1 MISTFYTMETTGIP
15 KESRLNEFIE
25 NPQKSLWKLAIP
37 MMFGMLVQSVYMLTD
52 TAFIGK
58 WVGPDALAALGYV
71 FPYMFIIMG
80 ITFGLGGGATSVIA
94 RYIGKQSKDL
104 ADQSAGQTI
113 LIGVVI
119 SVLIILITLI
129 FKENIFTIQNASGQ
143 AVDNALAYFRI
154 LSSGSIFMILSMFI
168 RAILSGEGDNI
179 FPMKVLGAGTVLNI
193 ILDPLFIYFYGMEGA
208 AIATVIS
215 QATVCL
221 IFFYYLAI
229 RKRSYLD
236 LSIKNM
242 FFNAAIIKEI
252 LVIGIPSSLSMIIM
266 AMGAFVFNI
275 ILNSPDAVAA
285 FQTAGR
291 IEHLFFLP
299 IISISSSLVTLVG
312 MYFGAER
319 FDLIK
324 KIIRYGLK
332 AGVAFSCI
340 SALLFFSGA
349 RYIIP
354 LFTNSINII
363 DISIGYFSIVCFSYP
378 FVTIG
383 MTSSRIMQGLGYG
396 KPMLILTLI
405 RVVLINA
412 PLGWIL
418 TRVLELPIVYIW
430 YSILVSSFVASSLG
444 LLWMRY
450 IIKIEQ
456 RKLTLVT

>member
-1 MISTFYTMETTGIP
+1 METTGIP

-275 ILNSPDAVAA
+275 K
-285 FQTAGR
+285 R
-291 IEHLFFLP
+291 
-299 IISISSSLVTLVG
+299 
-312 MYFGAER
+312 
-319 FDLIK
+319 
-324 KIIRYGLK
+324 
-332 AGVAFSCI
+332 
-340 SALLFFSGA
+340 
-349 RYIIP
+349 
-354 LFTNSINII
+354 
-363 DISIGYFSIVCFSYP
+363 
-378 FVTIG
+378 
-383 MTSSRIMQGLGYG
+383 
-396 KPMLILTLI
+396 
-405 RVVLINA
+405 
-412 PLGWIL
+412 
-418 TRVLELPIVYIW
+418 
-430 YSILVSSFVASSLG
+430 
-444 LLWMRY
+444 
-450 IIKIEQ
+450 
-456 RKLTLVT
+456 